1 MSTGWAVGEACTC
14 ASLHVH
20 HASFPLVTCFVSVLC
35 PGRAIASLR
44 IHAAARNGQE
54 GMVQGSHSGAHHPI
68 HSHSTVAP
76 QGFAPGPQW
85 VGGRSIGLVARRI
98 RASGRPH
105 RSDGRGW
112 WARRQTQHVGQH
124 FVVHPLRY
132 LSPRECAA
140 GAEWVCHI
148 ACKHAP
154 HFWGT
159 RPTMHA
165 VATLRRGLWCALV
178 SSGNFR
184 KL

>member
-44 IHAAARNGQE
+44 IPAAARNGQE

-105 RSDGRGW
+105 RSDGSGW
-112 WARRQTQHVGQH
+112 WARWQAARRPALCGASTAIPFAQGVRRWT
-124 FVVHPLRY
+124 
-132 LSPRECAA
+132 EC
-140 GAEWVCHI
+140 VCHI
-148 ACKHAP
+148 ACKYAL
-154 HFWGT
+154 HFWGM